1 MVTLPPLEK
10 ISAVGK
16 LSNCL
21 ANSQPSAGR
30 DQQVDMVGEDGGIG
44 VHRGL
49 SKSVNQDITMRSD
62 MYLDP
67 THYKADNKPVVGVIG
82 TQNESSLFSSSL
94 SDLVNHK
101 LRLSN
106 RILSR
111 NSSSVV
117 PQNDELDLPKSP
129 EESDGQ
135 AINSL
140 LPDEEDLFSG
150 IADEMGPMGHAKTE
164 DDLDDFDLFFGIG
177 GIELE
182 GDDRGQAAQRSNG
195 YPWGPHQSQQRPANL
210 LDHGLGIHST
220 HRLPNGSMLGNGS
233 PHESPR
239 LFNGYPSPVRMSAV
253 GSDFGRL
260 EASQAFPLLQLDNRG
275 VSNLHPRSPHV
286 PLHNAVNGIPQ
297 RSYDSLTGFA
307 DDIRPKA
314 LDKVNLGIRHLS
326 LNGHGME
333 LNEVGLGYSPN
344 RIHMPQS
351 MASKS
356 NSYQHHQLRSLH
368 MPNSPSF
375 LNNNHAHHIGRL
387 PGSPGAPHL
396 MMNMASPVH
405 RHHVGS
411 APAMKA
417 SLWERQQMYT
427 GESHDTSNY
436 QMGIRS
442 MGIPGFSPSHPR
454 DISSHGSFSHVS
466 EMSKSGGMH
475 SPQQMGHMF
484 HERNLMNSLP
494 TSFGSPGERARSRRN
509 ETNLSHADRKHYELN
524 VDRIMRGDDTRT
536 TLMIKNIPN
545 KYTSKMLLATID
557 EHHRGKYDFIYLP
570 IDFKNKCNMGY
581 AFINMIDPIQ
591 IVAFHKT
598 FEGRKWE
605 KFNSEKVASL
615 AYARIQ
621 GKGALVAHF
630 QNSSLM
636 NEDKRCRPILFQ
648 TDGPNAGDQEPFPM
662 GTSFRTKS
670 GRQLMTGSEDDE

>member
-16 LSNCL
+16 LSDCL
-21 ANSQPSAGR
+21 ANSQPSVGR
-30 DQQVDMVGEDGGIG
+30 EQKVDIVGEDGSVG
-44 VHRGL
+44 VHRML
-49 SKSVNQDITMRSD
+49 SKSVNQNMTMRSD
-62 MYLDP
+62 MYFDP
-67 THYKADNKPVVGVIG
+67 TSYKADNKPVVGVIG
-82 TQNESSLFSSSL
+82 AQNESSLFSSSL

-101 LRLSN
+101 MRLSS

-111 NSSSVV
+111 QSSSVV
-117 PQNDELDLPKSP
+117 PQNDELDLSESP
-129 EESDGQ
+129 EENEGQ

-140 LPDEEDLFSG
+140 LPDEEELFSG
-150 IADEMGPMGHAKTE
+150 IADEMGPMGHAKAE

-182 GDDRGQAAQRSNG
+182 GDDLVQPGQRNVG
-195 YPWGPHQSQQRPANL
+195 YPWGAQHPAHL
-210 LDHGLGIHST
+210 LDHGSGIHST

-233 PHESPR
+233 PHESSR
-239 LFNGYPSPVRMSAV
+239 LFNGYPSPVRMPAI
-253 GSDFGRL
+253 GSELGRL
-260 EASQAFPLLQLDNRG
+260 EPSQAFSLMQLDNRG
-275 VSNLHPRSPHV
+275 VSNLHPRSPQV
-286 PLHNAVNGIPQ
+286 PLHNVVNGIPQ
-297 RSYDSLTGFA
+297 RPLESLTGFA
-307 DDIRPKA
+307 DDIRPKT
-314 LDKVNLGIRHLS
+314 LEKVNLGIRHLG
-326 LNGHGME
+326 LNGHGIE
-333 LNEVGLGYSPN
+333 LNEGGFGYSPH

-356 NSYQHHQLRSLH
+356 NSYQQHHLRSLH

-375 LNNNHAHHIGRL
+375 LNNNHAPHIGRL
-387 PGSPGAPHL
+387 PGSPGGPHI

-405 RHHVGS
+405 RLHVGS
-411 APAMKA
+411 APAIKA
-417 SLWERQQMYT
+417 SLWDRPQMYT
-427 GESHDTSNY
+427 GESHDGSGY

-454 DISSHGSFSHVS
+454 DISSHGSFSHVG
-466 EMSKSGGMH
+466 EVSKNGGLH

-494 TSFGSPGERARSRRN
+494 TSFGSPSERGRTRRN

-524 VDRIMRGDDTRT
+524 VDRIMRGDDSRT

-605 KFNSEKVASL
+605 KFNSEKVASI

-662 GTSFRTKS
+662 GTSFRSKS
-670 GRQLMTGSEDDE
+670 GRQQAAGSEDDE